1 MRGIK
6 AQANTPYAVE
16 THSFLSPLQ
25 VPCQQPPWGRIS
37 AIDLTARKILWSRP
51 LGTSRDTG
59 PMGLRTMLPLTIGVP
74 SLGGVLVTQTGL
86 AFVAAS
92 NDRRFR
98 AFDTST
104 GQERWAADLP
114 ASGLDRTSVGEGK
127 SVSVRVDIGGRR

>member
-1 MRGIK
+1 MSDWSSDVCSSDLFAMGGGREVLDAMRGIK

-98 AFDTST
+98 AFD
-104 GQERWAADLP
+104 
-114 ASGLDRTSVGEGK
+114 K
-127 SVSVRVDIGGRR
+127 IGRAHV

>member
-37 AIDLTARKILWSRP
+37 AIDLTARKILWSRA

-74 SLGGVLVTQTGL
+74 SRGGVLVTQTGL
-86 AFVAAS
+86 DFVAAS
-92 NDRRFR
+92 NDPPFR
-98 AFDTST
+98 AFATST
-104 GQERWAADLP
+104 GPERSVADCH
-114 ASGLDRTSVGEGK
+114 
-127 SVSVRVDIGGRR
+127 IGGALWWDRGGRSR

>member
-1 MRGIK
+1 MAWWWVR
-6 AQANTPYAVE
+6 AVDS
-16 THSFLSPLQ
+16 TACKGFWSGR
-25 VPCQQPPWGRIS
+25 WGTR
-37 AIDLTARKILWSRP
+37 
-51 LGTSRDTG
+51 RDTG

-114 ASGLDRTSVGEGK
+114 APGIAPVISYRAARSGRQFKIGRASCRERGGQDVEI
-127 SVSVRVDIGGRR
+127 RVVAVTI